1 MMDELSKRSAQLE
14 QALFEMR
21 RVVVG
26 QNRVLERLMVA
37 LLAGGH
43 TLLEGVPG
51 LGKTLTLSTM
61 ARVMGGSFSR
71 IQFTPDLLPSDITG
85 TRIFRASQERFDVE
99 LGPVLANF
107 VLADE
112 INRAPAKVQSAMLEV
127 MAEHQVTIGDQTFPA
142 PEPFLVMATQNPI
155 ESEGVYPL
163 PEAQRDRF
171 MMRVPVGYPDIDE
184 EREIVHRMDVVA
196 GEAAPILDPDD
207 VVAMQR
213 TARSIFVD
221 QQVIDYA
228 LRIVTATRRPH
239 DVGMGQID
247 GLIEYGASPRA
258 SIALIRGAK
267 AMALLRGRS
276 YALPQDVYE
285 IAYDVLNHRL
295 VLTYAALADGVTVDD
310 VLVELLSK
318 LPAPRINVSEG
329 HDRSAWSAPVPT
341 RPGRVEPGGPPIPAE
356 PTVPHLPTV
365 PPEAPPIAPPDASPG
380 ALHTAQQ
387 LPETVAAP
395 EEYPAPAEPVMGEPV
410 VGEPV
415 IVEEPG
421 RTEAPPTTGY
431 AVSGDEPVSADERVS
446 GDERVDAPEPGVI
459 EATEAVADPAALVHD
474 GHAPS
479 RVPTP
484 DGPVF
489 PEPTGG
495 PRNSTA
501 KTTLEHPVIGDTSA
515 HPRPDREPGSPS

>member
-1 MMDELSKRSAQLE
+1 MIDELAKRSAQLE

-26 QNRVLERLMVA
+26 QSRVLERLMVA

-61 ARVMGGSFSR
+61 ARVLGGSFSR
-71 IQFTPDLLPSDITG
+71 IQFTPDLLPSDIVG
-85 TRIFRASQERFDVE
+85 TRIFLASQEKFDVE
-99 LGPVLANF
+99 PGPVLANF

-127 MAEHQVTIGDQTFPA
+127 MAEGQVTIGDQTFPA
-142 PEPFLVMATQNPI
+142 PQPFLVMATQNPI

-196 GEAAPILDPDD
+196 SEAAPILDPAD
-207 VVAMQR
+207 VMAMQR
-213 TARSIFVD
+213 ATTSIFVD
-221 QQVIDYA
+221 QKVVDYA

-239 DVGMGQID
+239 DVGMGQLD

-258 SIALIRGAK
+258 SIALVRGAM
-267 AMALLRGRS
+267 AMAVLRGRG

-295 VLTYAALADGVTVDD
+295 VLTYGALAEGVTVDD

-318 LPAPRINVSEG
+318 LPAPRISVTDA
-329 HDRSAWSAPVPT
+329 HDRSSWDAPVPT
-341 RPGRVEPGGPPIPAE
+341 RASGGVTPPMVPDLAAPPLPPAPPVAPPPTEDAAPPVADVAPLSEPGAAARQPDVPTTTGPATTQTAPSVPPVVPHPADSQDAPVEPRRSEPPTREHP
-356 PTVPHLPTV
+356 
-365 PPEAPPIAPPDASPG
+365 
-380 ALHTAQQ
+380 
-387 LPETVAAP
+387 
-395 EEYPAPAEPVMGEPV
+395 PAPGTRTTD
-410 VGEPV
+410 
-415 IVEEPG
+415 EETG
-421 RTEAPPTTGY
+421 TAP
-431 AVSGDEPVSADERVS
+431 
-446 GDERVDAPEPGVI
+446 
-459 EATEAVADPAALVHD
+459 
-474 GHAPS
+474 
-479 RVPTP
+479 
-484 DGPVF
+484 
-489 PEPTGG
+489 
-495 PRNSTA
+495 
-501 KTTLEHPVIGDTSA
+501 
-515 HPRPDREPGSPS
+515 